1 MLGKYEKRY
10 FNNAEKVWLGTY
22 RNLTNILH
30 WHPECELIRIAKG
43 SAHIK
48 IGNAMFH
55 AGQGDWLFCCREE
68 LHYIIGESDS
78 MIDVMIFHKELLAN
92 ITEKYRPA
100 SPLLTN
106 GVFLN
111 ECFEN
116 IRRLTAQKPRFY
128 SQTLENCATN
138 MLLDIFNNNALC
150 PRNNKEQPA
159 REIIDR
165 INSDFATITF
175 NEIAAFSGYSPS
187 HFSKVFKKTTGMTF
201 SDYLN
206 YVKVEH
212 AVSLIQS
219 TPALTVTDICF
230 RCGFSTIRNFNRV
243 FKQIV
248 GYSPKNLPS
257 GFTTDLDIRV
267 YGSEKFDPTSQ
278 TSILL

>member
-30 WHPECELIRIAKG
+30 WHSECELIRIAKG
-43 SAHIK
+43 SAQVK
-48 IGNAMFH
+48 IGNSIFH
-55 AGQGDWLFCCREE
+55 AVQGDCLFCSREE
-68 LHYIIGESDS
+68 LHYIIGESES
-78 MIDVMIFHKELLAN
+78 MIDVMIFHKELLEN
-92 ITEKYRPA
+92 ITEKYAPA
-100 SPLLTN
+100 SPLLSNCTA
-106 GVFLN
+106 LN
-111 ECFEN
+111 KEFEN
-116 IRRLTAQKPRFY
+116 IRKLTSQKPRFY

-138 MLLDIFNNNALC
+138 MLLDIFNNNELC
-150 PRNNKEQPA
+150 PRNNKKQPA
-159 REIIDR
+159 REIIDK

-175 NEIAAFSGYSPS
+175 KEIAAFSGYSPS

-206 YVKVEH
+206 YVKIEH

-219 TPALTVTDICF
+219 SLGLTVTDICF

-248 GYSPKNLPS
+248 GYTPRALPA
-257 GFTTDLDIRV
+257 GFATDLNIRI